1 RVYPERFTVDLII
14 VPGEFGSSQ
23 LGYNPLSASQAALTD
38 DNQARV
44 SVVNNLSIDLQ
55 NALIYVL
62 VYNEDGQ
69 IVGGGQHLSETI
81 KSASATE
88 VIVPVAYHGDRENL
102 SLKAFATLP
111 KEALN
116 LP

>member
-1 RVYPERFTVDLII
+1 MTIK
-14 VPGEFGSSQ
+14 
-23 LGYNPLSASQAALTD
+23 T
-38 DNQARV
+38 RV
-44 SVVNNLSIDLQ
+44 SVVNNLNIDLQ
-55 NALIYVL
+55 NAVIYVL
-62 VYNEDGQ
+62 VYNKDGQ

-81 KSASATE
+81 KSSSATE